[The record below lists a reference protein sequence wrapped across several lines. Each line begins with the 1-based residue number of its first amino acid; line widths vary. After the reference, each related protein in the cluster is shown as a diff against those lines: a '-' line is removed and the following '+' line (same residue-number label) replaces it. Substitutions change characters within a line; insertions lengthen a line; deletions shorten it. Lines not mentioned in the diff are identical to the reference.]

1 MGNVEASVSPILQ
14 CLPNTTTSVPK
25 KTKKHKKKK
34 KKNRERERER
44 ERGGV
49 VMYQEVESESGSV
62 PWLGLPW
69 LWLFFQIFFVISG
82 HRAKKHG
89 IASEKTEVK
98 LDAQNPNDLKSFKE

>member
-1 MGNVEASVSPILQ
+1 MGNVEASVFPILQ
-14 CLPNTTTSVPK
+14 CLPNITTSVPK
-25 KTKKHKKKK
+25 KNYK
-34 KKNRERERER
+34 KKNQRERER

-69 LWLFFQIFFVISG
+69 IWLFFQIFFVISG